1 MAVKPP
7 QIRYAT
13 PGKSLGA
20 SLHKGWAATWNW
32 VLSCINHFT
41 PGKGLKLSGQSSG
54 HPKLDVLIEG
64 GNGVEV
70 TCGGDRHAYVIG
82 LADKS
87 TGGSGGG
94 DVVFTG
100 TDTSQTDAGD
110 DFTFA
115 AASNSN
121 IEVTCDESTITI
133 GVYYV

>member
-7 QIRYAT
+7 QIRYVT

-20 SLHKGWAATWNW
+20 SIHKGWAATWNW
-32 VLSCINHFT
+32 VLSWVHHFT
-41 PGKGLKLSGQSSG
+41 PGKGLKLSGASSG

-64 GNGVEV
+64 GPGVDV
-70 TCGGDRHAYVIG
+70 TCAGDRNAYVIG
-82 LADKS
+82 L
-87 TGGSGGG
+87 TGETPASGGG

-121 IEVTCDESTITI
+121 VEVTCSGSTITI